1 MWLARGVQSAIFYY
15 ATCTPCAAAEDRR
28 RRKKEAVRAR
38 REQAKSAVVVTD
50 QPQLFHQPTPFSTN
64 AGWMEEI
71 ALGPGPPVRRHR
83 TKNGASDGT
92 TLPRLSSTSSMTVE
106 ESMLSAGGKGKSSLG
121 EKLHWSRF
129 QREDEVLWGEEEKL
143 AQETEQSAQ
152 GSSVGISGRG
162 RAGTS
167 HSNRYYI
174 ARAPPV
180 NDLHPPI
187 VSGPTSRTETR
198 WMLQP
203 PPSAK
208 VMAGKARDD
217 YLHDSR
223 DSSVRKRSRLDMKIK
238 ESEEEEE
245 LIEEGHSTPVMD
257 RTSWLLSKAN
267 SYRRSTDHHKKP
279 RPAALDIDNLIRTP
293 ERRRK
298 GNVDNPEGLQPPQSA
313 ITATPRSASM
323 TNVRHAYDEW
333 HLQISPSFH
342 SRSNSPSSMGS
353 PADSLHWPD
362 TPPYSRPESKS
373 PEAEANGKAFHPS
386 YLNLAVSAHR
396 EETKSIEA
404 IHVEVNE
411 PRSREQIQPLKWR
424 WSFDI

>member
-28 RRKKEAVRAR
+28 RRKKEAIRAQ
-38 REQAKSAVVVTD
+38 REQARSVIIVTD
-50 QPQLFHQPTPFSTN
+50 QPQPFPQPTPFSTN

-71 ALGPGPPVRRHR
+71 ALGPGPPARRHR
-83 TKNGASDGT
+83 TKNGPSDGT
-92 TLPRLSSTSSMTVE
+92 ALPRLSSTSSMTIE
-106 ESMLSAGGKGKSSLG
+106 DSMLSGGKGKTSLG
-121 EKLHWSRF
+121 EKLHWARF
-129 QREDEVLWGEEEKL
+129 QREDEVLWGEEERRAKD
-143 AQETEQSAQ
+143 AEQSAQ

-167 HSNRYYI
+167 HSNKYYI

-187 VSGPTSRTETR
+187 VSGPASRTETQ

-208 VMAGKARDD
+208 VMAGKAKGDN
-217 YLHDSR
+217 LHGSR
-223 DSSVRKRSRLDMKIK
+223 EPSVRKRSRVDSEIK
-238 ESEEEEE
+238 ESDEDD
-245 LIEEGHSTPVMD
+245 LIQEGYSAPIAD
-257 RTSWLLSKAN
+257 RTSWTLGRGN
-267 SYRRSTDHHKKP
+267 TYRRALDNDKKQ
-279 RPAALDIDNLIRTP
+279 RPLTLDIDSLI
-293 ERRRK
+293 ERGRK
-298 GNVDNPEGLQPPQSA
+298 DKDDNSEVLRPPPSA
-313 ITATPRSASM
+313 ITATPRSVSM

-333 HLQISPSFH
+333 HLQLSPSFH

-362 TPPYSRPESKS
+362 TPPYSRPESKHTEDS
-373 PEAEANGKAFHPS
+373 GKVFQPQ
-386 YLNLAVSAHR
+386 YLNLAVSSHR
-396 EETKSIEA
+396 ENNKSIEA

-411 PRSREQIQPLKWR
+411 PRSREQMHPLKWR